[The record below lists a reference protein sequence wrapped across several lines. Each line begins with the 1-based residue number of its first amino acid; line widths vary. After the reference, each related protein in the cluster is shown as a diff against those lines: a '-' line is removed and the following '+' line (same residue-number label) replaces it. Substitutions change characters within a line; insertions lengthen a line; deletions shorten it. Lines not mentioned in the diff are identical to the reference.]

1 MLNMGGPATVP
12 ETHDFLKNLFSDGDI
27 IPLPFQRI
35 LAPIIARRRTPK
47 IEKQYADIGGGSPIL
62 RYTNIQGEGMAKL
75 LDELHPET
83 APHKAY
89 VAFRYVRP
97 LTEETGRQMKADGV
111 TRAIAF
117 TQYPQYS
124 CSTTGSSLNELFRR
138 GKGGDIGQDV
148 EWSVIDRWGTHPG
161 FVEAVAQNIEAALA
175 KFSPSTRK
183 DTVLLFSAH
192 SLPMSVVN
200 RGDPYVLEVSASV
213 SAVMDRLKHSNP
225 YRLVWQSQVGP
236 SAWMGMQTA
245 EALKGLARLGKK
257 QVVLVPIAFTSDHI
271 ETLYELDMEYVKE
284 AKELGI
290 EVYRAESLNESPV
303 FIRALADIVVQH
315 LRDCK
320 SGKGP
325 VSTQFGL
332 RCPGCTNTTCG
343 LQKNWFARGGR

>member
-1 MLNMGGPATVP
+1 
-12 ETHDFLKNLFSDGDI
+12 
-27 IPLPFQRI
+27 
-35 LAPIIARRRTPK
+35 
-47 IEKQYADIGGGSPIL
+47 
-62 RYTNIQGEGMAKL
+62 
-75 LDELHPET
+75 
-83 APHKAY
+83 
-89 VAFRYVRP
+89 
-97 LTEETGRQMKADGV
+97 MKADGV

-124 CSTTGSSLNELFRR
+124 CSTTGSSLNELYRR
-138 GKGGDIGQDV
+138 GKGGEIGQDV

-161 FVEAVAQNIEAALA
+161 FIEAVAQNIEATLA
-175 KFSPSTRK
+175 KFPASTRQ

-236 SAWMGMQTA
+236 SAWMGMQTG

-271 ETLYELDMEYVKE
+271 ETLYEIDLEYIKE
-284 AKELGI
+284 GRELGM

-320 SGKGP
+320 SRNGP

-332 RCPGCTNTTCG
+332 RCPGCTNVTCRS
-343 LQKNWFARGGR
+343 QKSWFARGGR